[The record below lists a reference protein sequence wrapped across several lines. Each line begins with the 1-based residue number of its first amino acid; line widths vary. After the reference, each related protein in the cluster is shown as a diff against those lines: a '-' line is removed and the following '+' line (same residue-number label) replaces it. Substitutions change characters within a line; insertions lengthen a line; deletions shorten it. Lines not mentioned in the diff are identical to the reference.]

1 MVFDFDTLPDR
12 RNTESVKWRMID
24 EDVLPMWVADM
35 DFRSPEPVIQAL
47 KERIDHGVFGYPQD
61 PDGLKETVVDWLAR
75 RHDWDVTPEDLVFL
89 PGVVTGFN
97 LAAHAVTRPGDGVLV
112 QTPTYGPF
120 FEVAHNVNL
129 IQQETEFIHGSDG
142 QYQVDI
148 LAFETALT
156 GRTRIFMLC
165 NPHNPTGRVFRKDEL
180 EAMAEVCLRNDII
193 ICSDEIHSDLVFSGH
208 QHIPI
213 ASLDPEIANHT
224 ITLIAPSKTFNIAG
238 LKASVA
244 IITNEY
250 LRKEF
255 EGARKGL
262 AGWVNLLGLVAMKTA
277 YNEGETWLDALL
289 RYLEANRDYLF
300 DFAQNDLPGIK
311 MAKPEGTYLA
321 WLDCRDA
328 EIGGNP
334 SRFFKEKARVA
345 MNDGE
350 WFGKG
355 GEGFVRLNFGCPRSM
370 LEDALLRMKKAFDN
384 HRSG

>member
-1 MVFDFDTLPDR
+1 
-12 RNTESVKWRMID
+12 
-24 EDVLPMWVADM
+24 
-35 DFRSPEPVIQAL
+35 
-47 KERIDHGVFGYPQD
+47 
-61 PDGLKETVVDWLAR
+61 
-75 RHDWDVTPEDLVFL
+75 
-89 PGVVTGFN
+89 
-97 LAAHAVTRPGDGVLV
+97 
-112 QTPTYGPF
+112 
-120 FEVAHNVNL
+120 
-129 IQQETEFIHGSDG
+129 
-142 QYQVDI
+142 
-148 LAFETALT
+148 
-156 GRTRIFMLC
+156 
-165 NPHNPTGRVFRKDEL
+165 
-180 EAMAEVCLRNDII
+180 MAEVCLRNDII